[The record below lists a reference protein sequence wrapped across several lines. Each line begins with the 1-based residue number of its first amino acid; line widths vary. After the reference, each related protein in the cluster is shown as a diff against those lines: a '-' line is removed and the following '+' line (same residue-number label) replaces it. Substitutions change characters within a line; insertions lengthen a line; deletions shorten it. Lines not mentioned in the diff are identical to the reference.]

1 MIVFIA
7 ISRRSSYRVMKSM
20 QQCSV
25 ANLNMNDN
33 YAAESAA
40 CVILEPGKA
49 RLFQGGN
56 PIIYGGAVKQ
66 VVGDPVAGTE
76 VIVKDHKGN
85 AFGRGFF
92 NPYSQYR
99 VRVTAMKDDRS
110 FNETLAILLK
120 RRLSQAVSLRKSM
133 MLPRPDTSVYR
144 LVNGEGDRLGGL
156 IIDVLGDTVVTQSSA
171 LWVEIHRQLI
181 MTTLTELFGMEGKA
195 LLWRRSEARLKQDG
209 YDDYLQYL
217 KQQQQGGRGGPS
229 SVETDVDDSNAAAST
244 SIDASQ
250 QEVTENGIRYS
261 LCAASDQKTGF
272 YCDQRDNRLLVR
284 GLSRGKTVLDTYCYS
299 GGFSLNAIKG
309 GAKSVLAVDSSARA
323 LETLEKNINLNE
335 LHQSDHN
342 TDRLGNGRITLQQG
356 DAVAVMEKLV
366 QAGAQFD
373 VVICDPPKLAPTRT
387 SLDKAVNKYQRIN
400 SLAMSLVNRT
410 SGGLMLTCTCS
421 AAMTQSDRFLEV
433 LMAAARSAGRDI
445 SIVTSS
451 GAAADHP
458 VLPCYLEGR
467 YLTAVLLHVHGC

>member
-1 MIVFIA
+1 MRLRVLQWCVMIVFLA
-7 ISRRSSYRVMKSM
+7 SHPSSFRVMKSI
-20 QQCSV
+20 QQYSV
-25 ANLNMNDN
+25 AILNMNDN
-33 YAAESAA
+33 YATASAA

-99 VRVTAMKDDRS
+99 VRVTAMKEDRS

-120 RRLSQAVSLRKSM
+120 RRLSQAVALRRSM
-133 MLPRPDTSVYR
+133 VLPRPDTSVYR

-181 MTTLTELFGMEGKA
+181 TSTLTELFGVEGKA

-217 KQQQQGGRGGPS
+217 KQQGGGGGGSSS
-229 SVETDVDDSNAAAST
+229 SVETDMGESNAS
-244 SIDASQ
+244 

-309 GAKSVLAVDSSARA
+309 GAKSVLAIDSSARA

-335 LHQSDHN
+335 LHQSDR
-342 TDRLGNGRITLQQG
+342 TDHLGNGRITLQQG

-366 QAGAQFD
+366 QAGSQFD

-421 AAMTQSDRFLEV
+421 AAMTQSDRFVEV

-445 SIVTSS
+445 SIVSTS

>member
-1 MIVFIA
+1 
-7 ISRRSSYRVMKSM
+7 MKSIH
-20 QQCSV
+20 QYSV
-25 ANLNMNDN
+25 AILNMNDN
-33 YAAESAA
+33 SDAGGA

-99 VRVTAMKDDRS
+99 VRVTAMKEDRS

-120 RRLSQAVSLRKSM
+120 RRLSQAVALRRSM
-133 MLPRPDTSVYR
+133 VLPRPDTSVYR

-181 MTTLTELFGMEGKA
+181 TATLTELFGMEGKA

-209 YDDYLQYL
+209 YDDYLQYM
-217 KQQQQGGRGGPS
+217 KQLEGGGGEGTSSSS
-229 SVETDVDDSNAAAST
+229 SVETKMDDSSAASI
-244 SIDASQ
+244 SMDESNAL

-335 LHQSDHN
+335 LHQSDHRN
-342 TDRLGNGRITLQQG
+342 DRMGNGRITLQQG
-356 DAVAVMEKLV
+356 DAVAVMEKLI

-373 VVICDPPKLAPTRT
+373 MVICDPPKLAPTRT

-400 SLAMSLVNRT
+400 SLAMSLVNKT

-421 AAMTQSDRFLEV
+421 AAMTQSDRFMEV

-445 SIVTSS
+445 SIVSSS

>member
-1 MIVFIA
+1 MIVFLA
-7 ISRRSSYRVMKSM
+7 SHRSSFRVMKSI
-20 QQCSV
+20 QQYSV
-25 ANLNMNDN
+25 AILNMNDN
-33 YAAESAA
+33 YATASAA

-66 VVGDPVAGTE
+66 VLGDPVAGTE

-99 VRVTAMKDDRS
+99 VRVTVMKEDRS

-120 RRLSQAVSLRKSM
+120 RRLSQAVALRRSM
-133 MLPRPDTSVYR
+133 VLPRPDTSVYR

-181 MTTLTELFGMEGKA
+181 TSTLTELFGVEGKA

-217 KQQQQGGRGGPS
+217 KQQGGGGS
-229 SVETDVDDSNAAAST
+229 SSSAETDMGESNAAST
-244 SIDASQ
+244 SMDESNAS

-284 GLSRGKTVLDTYCYS
+284 GLSKGKTVLDTYCYS

-309 GAKSVLAVDSSARA
+309 GAKSVLAIDSSARA

-335 LHQSDHN
+335 LHQSDR
-342 TDRLGNGRITLQQG
+342 TDHLGNGRITLQQG

-373 VVICDPPKLAPTRT
+373 VVICDPPKLAPTRS

-421 AAMTQSDRFLEV
+421 AAMTQSDRFVEV

-445 SIVTSS
+445 SIVSSS